1 MPVAKLTQAVA
12 EAASPGALWDT
23 EIKGLGL
30 ITRDSGTKSW
40 VVQKSGRK
48 RWTLGRFPLMTCAE
62 ARGRARDTL
71 LTQPEQGATIT
82 LEQALEAHLKRMNR
96 RGHSSGP
103 LVEREVRTH
112 LSAWLR
118 RPLAEITRGDCEARH
133 DRLTTD
139 VGDQTAD
146 RVMRHL
152 RAIYNTAL
160 KKVDLPTNPT
170 VAVEWH
176 GTRRRDY
183 PRLDLSALP
192 LDEVNVVQRGA
203 ALTMLTTGLRI
214 ADCFSVR
221 WADLDFNKRTL
232 HRPCPKGGESKA
244 FTLPLSSQT
253 ADLLNGLPRINEWA
267 FPSFRAGSGHLSQ
280 LNRVLPNAHHFRAE
294 YMALAVDLGVPT
306 YQRKLLVN
314 HSVPRLDITDGYVAE
329 PDVEMCRE
337 HQQRIS
343 DHVFPLL
350 AGHPRAI

>member
-1 MPVAKLTQAVA
+1 MPVEKLTQSVA
-12 EAASPGALWDT
+12 DAAGPGAIWDT

-30 ITRDSGTKSW
+30 ITRETGTKSW

-62 ARGRARDTL
+62 ARRRARDTI

-82 LEQALEAHLKRMNR
+82 LEQALAAHLKRMIR
-96 RGHSSGP
+96 RGNSSMP
-103 LVEREVRTH
+103 LTEGEVRKY
-112 LSAWLR
+112 LGSWLG

-133 DRLTTD
+133 DRLTVTA
-139 VGDQTAD
+139 GDMTAD

-170 VAVEWH
+170 IAVEWH
-176 GTRRRDY
+176 GSRRRDY
-183 PRLDLSALP
+183 PRLDLGALR
-192 LDEVNVVQRGA
+192 LEEVNVVQRGA
-203 ALTMLTTGLRI
+203 AITMLTTGLRK

-221 WADLDFNKRTL
+221 WSDIDFDKRTM
-232 HRPCPKGGESKA
+232 HRPNPKGGEKRA
-244 FTLPLSSQT
+244 FTLPLSTQT
-253 ADLLNGLPRINEWA
+253 ADLLEGLPRINEWA
-267 FPSFRAGSGHLSQ
+267 FPSFRAGAGHLAQ
-280 LNRVLPNAHHFRAE
+280 LNRVLPNAHHLRAE

-314 HSVPRLDITDGYVAE
+314 HSVPRMDVTDGYVAE
-329 PDVEMCRE
+329 PDVEMCRD

-343 DHVFPLL
+343 GYIFPLVML
-350 AGHPRAI
+350 DC